1 MKKICPMPE
10 MPECVEEKC
19 AWWDKELAGCG
30 VLSICRRLSLSQHKK
45 DMKEGSY
52 YNDKNYKTNSPM

>member
-1 MKKICPMPE
+1 MKKVCPMAS

-30 VLSICRRLSLSQHKK
+30 VLSICLRLSLAQHKK
-45 DMKEGSY
+45 R
-52 YNDKNYKTNSPM
+52 YKGGKLLQ

>member
-1 MKKICPMPE
+1 MKKVCPMAS

-30 VLSICRRLSLSQHKK
+30 VLSICLRLSLAQHKK
-45 DMKEGSY
+45 DIREENY
-52 YNDKNYKTNSPM
+52 YNDKRYKTNSPM